1 MDFHSYIVAADFHT
15 RADAIEAMK
24 QVVAEVTPPSL
35 DEEGC
40 QIYHWSQG
48 ADDPTLFLLYMEW
61 RDKAC
66 FKTHIA
72 TPHVKY
78 AEDRLKREKMLIEP
92 AERMAFPSTYRQ
104 PTGPWLQKTLESM
117 RIVQIILGCRVEAK
131 NGRIPPSE
139 ILWNLNFGGPVRVGS
154 AR

>member
-1 MDFHSYIVAADFHT
+1 MAVDRTVNLTVPSRAPSLRLVCVCPSNVWVSILYIVAAGFHT
-15 RADAIEAMK
+15 RVDAIGAMK

-35 DEEGC
+35 DEDGC

-66 FKTHIA
+66 FEAHIA
-72 TPHVKY
+72 TPHVKH

-92 AERMAFPSTYRQ
+92 AKEWHFCP
-104 PTGPWLQKTLESM
+104 L
-117 RIVQIILGCRVEAK
+117 
-131 NGRIPPSE
+131 
-139 ILWNLNFGGPVRVGS
+139 
-154 AR
+154 